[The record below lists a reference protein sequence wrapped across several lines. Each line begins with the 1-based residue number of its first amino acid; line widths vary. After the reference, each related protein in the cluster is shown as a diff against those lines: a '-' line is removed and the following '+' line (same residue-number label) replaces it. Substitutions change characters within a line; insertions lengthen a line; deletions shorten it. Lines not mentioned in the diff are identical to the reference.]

1 MTAAP
6 ASAEASL
13 MSSGL
18 DEFRAYVNPLIALRA
33 ELLGEPFRI
42 RGARDGQLIDHEGR
56 TIEDFHGTQ
65 AFGHRHPRISA
76 ALRDYLDSDAPSWYP
91 SRVNPFAGRLGR
103 CLFQRT
109 GYDNAFFGMSGS
121 DATEA
126 AMKLARAATGRPRIL
141 SLQGAYHG
149 TTFGSCALMN
159 PGPFR
164 DPFAPHLPGVEGL
177 PFADL
182 EALEKALRPGDV
194 AAVIVEPIQLE
205 GGVRPLP
212 AEYIDAL
219 GSLTAQH
226 GTLLVADE
234 VQTGMGRTGRFL
246 RSESWPRR
254 PDVVLLAKTLGG
266 GLLPCSAML
275 THRAIF
281 ERAYGRDFASCEAH
295 NTTFS
300 GNAPSCVAALA
311 ALELLTDELMAR
323 VSEIGD
329 GLRKSLAALGQTF
342 PLIRDVRGA
351 GLIIGIELEPLDHP
365 WLSFEHLGLPAMA
378 EQPTVGVLLCHRL
391 YRRGFYGFV
400 CGHDWSTLRLQPR
413 YTIPQSTLDTFLTVL
428 QEELHYVTQLS

>member
-1 MTAAP
+1 MNP
-6 ASAEASL
+6 PSSSL
-13 MSSGL
+13 LSSGL
-18 DEFRAYVNPLIALRA
+18 DEFRTYVNPLIALRA
-33 ELLGEPFRI
+33 TLLGEPVRI
-42 RGARDGQLIDHEGR
+42 CGSREGVLIDDEGR
-56 TIEDFHGTQ
+56 RIEDFHGTQ
-65 AFGHRHPRISA
+65 AFGHRNPAITA

-91 SRVNPFAGRLGR
+91 SRVNPFAGRLAR
-103 CLFQRT
+103 RLFERS

-126 AMKLARAATGRPRIL
+126 AMKLARAATGRSRIL

-164 DPFAPHLPGVEGL
+164 DPFAPHLPDVQGL

-182 EALEKALRPGDV
+182 DALHHALRAGDV

-212 AEYIDAL
+212 DDYVDAL
-219 GSLTAQH
+219 CALSAQH
-226 GTLLVADE
+226 GALLVADE

-246 RSESWPRR
+246 RTQTWPRR

-266 GLLPCSAML
+266 GLVPCSAML

-311 ALELLTDELMAR
+311 ALELLDDALLAR
-323 VSEIGD
+323 VQDVGSRFRD
-329 GLRKSLAALGQTF
+329 ALRQTLSDS
-342 PLIRDVRGA
+342 PLVREVRGA
-351 GLIIGIELEPLDHP
+351 GLIIGIELAPIDHP
-365 WLSFEHLGLPAMA
+365 WISFEHLGLPQMA
-378 EQPTVGVLLCHRL
+378 AQPTVGVLLCHRL
-391 YRRGFYGFV
+391 YRRGFYCFV

-413 YTIPQSTLDTFLTVL
+413 YAIPEATLDAFRVALR
-428 QEELHYVTQLS
+428 EELEYVATLV

>member
-1 MTAAP
+1 MSAASSD
-6 ASAEASL
+6 AIL
-13 MSSGL
+13 RSGL
-18 DEFRAYVNPLIALRA
+18 DEFRTYVNPLIALRA
-33 ELLGEPFRI
+33 TLLGEPVNI
-42 RGARDGQLIDHEGR
+42 CGAREGMLLDDEGR
-56 TIEDFHGTQ
+56 LIEDFHGTQ
-65 AFGHRHPRISA
+65 AFGHRNPAITA

-103 CLFQRT
+103 RLFERS

-126 AMKLARAATGRPRIL
+126 AMKLGRAATGRSRIL

-164 DPFAPHLPGVEGL
+164 DPFAPHLPDVEGL

-182 EALEKALRPGDV
+182 DALCRALRNDDV

-205 GGVRPLP
+205 GGVRILP
-212 AEYIDAL
+212 DEYVNAL
-219 GSLTAQH
+219 CTLTAEH
-226 GTLLVADE
+226 GTLLIADE

-246 RSESWPRR
+246 RSATWPRR

-266 GLLPCSAML
+266 GLVPCSAML
-275 THRAIF
+275 TQRAIF

-311 ALELLTDELMAR
+311 ALELLDDALITRVHDVGAR
-323 VSEIGD
+323 FRKA
-329 GLRKSLAALGQTF
+329 LREMLSDN

-351 GLIIGIELEPLDHP
+351 GLIIGIELAPIDHP
-365 WLSFEHLGLPAMA
+365 WLSFEHLGLPQMA
-378 EQPTVGVLLCHRL
+378 AQPTVGVLLCHRL
-391 YRRGFYGFV
+391 YRRGFYCFV

-413 YTIPQSTLDTFLTVL
+413 YTIPETQLDAFAGALR
-428 QEELHYVTQLS
+428 EELEYVQNLF